1 VRDGEKR
8 WLQKARKGDEE
19 AFSRIVE
26 AYQRPVYN
34 LCYRMLGNRTMAE
47 DAAQETFLR
56 AFKGLR
62 RYDPKRPFI
71 TWLLSIASHH
81 CIDRLRRRKM
91 RLVPLE
97 ELHKAPQ
104 IADAAPGP
112 ENALA
117 KAEQE
122 QELRQSM
129 LQLASKD
136 RAAIVLH
143 YWHGL
148 SYAEV
153 AETLSLTVSAVKS
166 RMHRARRELAEQMLN
181 RQAEMVSIRGR
192 QDEALTV

>member
-1 VRDGEKR
+1 MRDEEKR
-8 WLQKARKGDEE
+8 WLEKARKGDEE

-34 LCYRMLGNRTMAE
+34 LCYRMLGNHTLAE

-62 RYDPKRPFI
+62 RYDPQRRFV

-81 CIDRLRRRKM
+81 CIDRLRRRKL

-97 ELHKAPQ
+97 ELHSAPQ

-112 ENALA
+112 ESTLA

-122 QELRQSM
+122 QELRRSI
-129 LQLASKD
+129 LHLASTD

-153 AETLSLTVSAVKS
+153 AETLSLTISAVKS
-166 RMHRARRELAEQMLN
+166 RMHRARRELAEHMLN
-181 RQAEMVSIRGR
+181 RQADMVSIRGR

>member
-1 VRDGEKR
+1 VRDEEKR
-8 WLQKARKGDEE
+8 WLQQARKGDEE

-34 LCYRMLGNRTMAE
+34 LCYRMLGDRTLAE

-56 AFKGLR
+56 AFKGLK
-62 RYDPKRPFI
+62 RYDPQRRFV

-81 CIDRLRRRKM
+81 CIDRLRRRKL

-97 ELHKAPQ
+97 ELHSAPQ

-112 ENALA
+112 ESALA
-117 KAEQE
+117 TAEQE

-129 LQLASKD
+129 LQLAGTD

-153 AETLSLTVSAVKS
+153 AETLSLTISAVKS
-166 RMHRARRELAEQMLN
+166 RMHRARRELAEHMLN
-181 RQAEMVSIRGR
+181 RQADMVSIRGR

>member
-1 VRDGEKR
+1 MRDDEKR
-8 WLQKARKGDEE
+8 WLEEARQGDEE

-34 LCYRMLGNRTMAE
+34 LCYRMLGDRTLAE

-56 AFKGLR
+56 AFRGLK
-62 RYDPKRPFI
+62 RYDPQRRFI
-71 TWLLSIASHH
+71 TWLMSIASHH
-81 CIDRLRRRKM
+81 CIDRLRRRKL

-97 ELHKAPQ
+97 ELHSAPQ

-112 ENALA
+112 ESSLA

-129 LQLASKD
+129 LQLASTD

-153 AETLSLTVSAVKS
+153 AETLSLTISAVKS
-166 RMHRARRELAEQMLN
+166 RMHRARRELAENMLN
-181 RQAEMVSIRGR
+181 RQADMVSIRGR

>member
-1 VRDGEKR
+1 MREDEKR
-8 WLQKARKGDEE
+8 WLKEARNGDEE

-34 LCYRMLGNRTMAE
+34 LCYRMLGDPTLAE
-47 DAAQETFLR
+47 DAAQETFLK
-56 AFKGLR
+56 AFRGLK
-62 RYDPKRPFI
+62 RYDPKRRFV

-91 RLVPLE
+91 LLVPLE
-97 ELHKAPQ
+97 ELHSEPQ

-112 ENALA
+112 EIALA

-122 QELRQSM
+122 QELRRSM
-129 LQLASKD
+129 LHLASTD

-181 RQAEMVSIRGR
+181 RQTGMVSIRGR
-192 QDEALTV
+192 QDEPLTV

>member
-1 VRDGEKR
+1 VRDDEKR
-8 WLQKARKGDEE
+8 WLQQARNGDEE

-34 LCYRMLGNRTMAE
+34 LCYRMLGDRILAE

-56 AFKGLR
+56 AFKGLK
-62 RYDPKRPFI
+62 RYDPQRRFV

-81 CIDRLRRRKM
+81 CIDRLRRRKL

-97 ELHKAPQ
+97 ELHSAPQ
-104 IADAAPGP
+104 VADAAPGP
-112 ENALA
+112 ESALA
-117 KAEQE
+117 TAEQE

-129 LQLASKD
+129 LQLAGTD

-153 AETLSLTVSAVKS
+153 AETLSLTISAVKS
-166 RMHRARRELAEQMLN
+166 RMHRARRELAEHMLN
-181 RQAEMVSIRGR
+181 RQTEMVSIRGR
-192 QDEALTV
+192 QDEALTI